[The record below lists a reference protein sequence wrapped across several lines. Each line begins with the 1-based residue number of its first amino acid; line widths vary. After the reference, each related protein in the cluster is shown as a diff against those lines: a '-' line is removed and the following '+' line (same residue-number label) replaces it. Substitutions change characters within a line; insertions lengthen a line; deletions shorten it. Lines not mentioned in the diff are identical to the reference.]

1 MIQYKYNIWYNTK
14 MEHQKN
20 NKLIMVDTANQPS
33 KFRIRNQVE
42 INDESQEHK
51 IMIMK
56 IIITTS
62 KLKRQ

>member
-1 MIQYKYNIWYNTK
+1 MIQHKYNIWYNTK

-20 NKLIMVDTANQPS
+20 NKLIMVDTVNQPS

-56 IIITTS
+56 IIIITS